1 MIQASTVKISTMA
14 DDTLRIVI
22 DVEPRYA
29 QEGFA
34 LFGARGTPCVLARL
48 TPESAK
54 EQSQQ
59 EAQKLKGGELSRLA
73 GMWCSDPQ
81 FRYWL
86 LGTIDATPE
95 SAASEIRA
103 RCDIASRAE
112 LDHDE
117 GAAMIFHREIRVPFS
132 EWLRDGGE
140 ILA

>member
-48 TPESAK
+48 TPEAAK
-54 EQSQQ
+54 EQAQQ
-59 EAQKLKGGELSRLA
+59 EAQKPKGGELSRLA
-73 GMWCSDPQ
+73 GMWCNDPQ

-86 LGTIDATPE
+86 FGDLNG
-95 SAASEIRA
+95 SADEAAAEIRI
-103 RCDIASRAE
+103 RCDIASRAD

-117 GAAMIFHREIRVPFS
+117 AAAAIFHREIRVPFS
-132 EWLRDGGE
+132 EWLRDGGVT
-140 ILA
+140 L